1 MHSNASCGSP
11 YSSANSQGFDTETS
25 FWADLRVVLE
35 PYTRAVKLFIDCFVL
50 PAPSRLSR
58 SSARSVCVPA
68 LLGVLGILAVG
79 CGKESTTAAPAA
91 SSPSSPSTPASAAPS
106 SAPAAS
112 SAAPS
117 ASVAAPE
124 SVAEQAKDGGTYTS
138 DPADPA
144 TFLVKLERQACY
156 GMCPVYTLRID
167 GDGKVT
173 FEGKEHVK
181 AQGQK
186 TKKLDRAALD
196 ALASK
201 IESSGYFTMA
211 WKDPCDR
218 VATDNPTVTVDITSK
233 GHTRKIVDYHG
244 NRCIPNEL
252 RDLEKEIDRV
262 AGVDAWLK

>member
-1 MHSNASCGSP
+1 MP
-11 YSSANSQGFDTETS
+11 
-25 FWADLRVVLE
+25 V
-35 PYTRAVKLFIDCFVL
+35 
-50 PAPSRLSR
+50 
-58 SSARSVCVPA
+58 
-68 LLGVLGILAVG
+68 LLGALGVLAVG

-91 SSPSSPSTPASAAPS
+91 SSPSTPASVVPS
-106 SAPAAS
+106 SAPAVP

-117 ASVAAPE
+117 ATAP
-124 SVAEQAKDGGTYTS
+124 EQAKDGGAYTS
-138 DPADPA
+138 APADPA

-173 FEGKEHVK
+173 FEGKDHVK
-181 AQGQK
+181 AKGEK
-186 TKKLDRAALD
+186 TKKLDRATVD

-201 IESSGYFTMA
+201 IESSGYFTMS
-211 WKDPCDR
+211 WMDPCDR
-218 VATDNPTVTVDITSK
+218 VATDNPTVTVDITAK